1 MLPNF
6 LKPFHIDDQK
16 LIRVGPKLDGGY
28 VIDKISIL
36 NTEVIIT
43 CGLNDDWEFE
53 KSFLKMST
61 QCIVKAYDHTVDKK
75 FWIERFKKDIKHLF
89 LLKKIRLR
97 KIINIFKYIDYLKFF
112 KNNNEHY
119 ILRIGTADIYNKEI
133 TINKILKAHQN
144 VILKVDIEGDEYKIL
159 NQILDNSNKINS
171 LIIEFHD
178 IHKNIDKIEDF
189 INRSKEL
196 KLIHIHA
203 NNFAGINKSGD
214 PNVVELTFTN
224 INKNELSL
232 VKTIKSFPV
241 KELDYKNIDRIDEIY
256 LRFND

>member
-75 FWIERFKKDIKHLF
+75 FWIKRFKKDIKHLF
-89 LLKKIRLR
+89 LLKKIR
-97 KIINIFKYIDYLKFF
+97 
-112 KNNNEHY
+112 
-119 ILRIGTADIYNKEI
+119 
-133 TINKILKAHQN
+133 
-144 VILKVDIEGDEYKIL
+144 
-159 NQILDNSNKINS
+159 
-171 LIIEFHD
+171 
-178 IHKNIDKIEDF
+178 
-189 INRSKEL
+189 
-196 KLIHIHA
+196 
-203 NNFAGINKSGD
+203 
-214 PNVVELTFTN
+214 
-224 INKNELSL
+224 
-232 VKTIKSFPV
+232 
-241 KELDYKNIDRIDEIY
+241 
-256 LRFND
+256 